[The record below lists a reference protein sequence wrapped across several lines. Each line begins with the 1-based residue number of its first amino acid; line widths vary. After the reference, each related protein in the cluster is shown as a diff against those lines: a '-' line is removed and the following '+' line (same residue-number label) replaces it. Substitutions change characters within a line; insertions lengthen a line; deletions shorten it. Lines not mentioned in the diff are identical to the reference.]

1 MRNNRRDNRRRIHN
15 WERFNQRLTDA
26 ERNLCVV
33 RMESMMDKAS
43 KRASALVVLH
53 DTGKIREVAGSRGDL
68 ICCIVRGGKQHT
80 WMMRDRKQMKKGCR
94 ESLDVAKIL
103 WHSRVRK

>member
-1 MRNNRRDNRRRIHN
+1 MSNNGRDNRRRTHN

-26 ERNLCVV
+26 ERRLVLS
-33 RMESMMDKAS
+33 RLMPLMEKAK
-43 KRASALVVLH
+43 KRASALLILH
-53 DTGKIREVAGSRGDL
+53 DTGRVREVAGSRGDL
-68 ICCIVRGGKQHT
+68 ITCIVRGGKQHT

-94 ESLDVAKIL
+94 ERLDVAKII